1 VATSNDIASLP
12 PELIR
17 KGRLD
22 EVFFVDLPDKDVRQK
37 IFRIHLKK
45 RDLNPDNFD
54 LHRLAVAS
62 EGFSGAEIEQ
72 VVVSGLY
79 QSLALTKP
87 LSSEDMLNEISRTS
101 PISTIMAEDV
111 ASLRRWAK
119 GRTVSA
125 N

>member
-1 VATSNDIASLP
+1 LCALDITSLP

-22 EVFFVDLPDKDVRQK
+22 EVFFVDLPAKDVRRE
-37 IFRIHLKK
+37 IFCIHLKK
-45 RDLNPDNFD
+45 RDLNPDDFD
-54 LHRLAVAS
+54 LKHLAIAS

-79 QSLALTKP
+79 QSLALAKP
-87 LSSEDMLNEISRTS
+87 LSSEDILEEISRTS
-101 PISTIMAEDV
+101 PLSTVMAENV